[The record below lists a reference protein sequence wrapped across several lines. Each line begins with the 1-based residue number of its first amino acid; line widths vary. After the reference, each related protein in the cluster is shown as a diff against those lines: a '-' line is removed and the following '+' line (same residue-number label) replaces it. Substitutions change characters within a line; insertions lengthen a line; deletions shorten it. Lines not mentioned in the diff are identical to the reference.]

1 MRHDHEREIDG
12 QTWKTNEFPAT
23 VGLRLFVGLAKLLG
37 GPVGKAVAALRGDGL
52 DAGVGVL
59 GDALESLT
67 GRLDEEQALTLAKRL
82 LANTTVIDEGGKLR
96 DAAGQFDLLFQGRYL
111 TLFKVLWFVV
121 EANFK
126 IPLSGFLAAGAS
138 QVNADETGKQ

>member
-52 DAGVGVL
+52 DAGVGFS
-59 GDALESLT
+59 GTRWSL
-67 GRLDEEQALTLAKRL
+67 
-82 LANTTVIDEGGKLR
+82 
-96 DAAGQFDLLFQGRYL
+96 
-111 TLFKVLWFVV
+111 
-121 EANFK
+121 
-126 IPLSGFLAAGAS
+126 
-138 QVNADETGKQ
+138 